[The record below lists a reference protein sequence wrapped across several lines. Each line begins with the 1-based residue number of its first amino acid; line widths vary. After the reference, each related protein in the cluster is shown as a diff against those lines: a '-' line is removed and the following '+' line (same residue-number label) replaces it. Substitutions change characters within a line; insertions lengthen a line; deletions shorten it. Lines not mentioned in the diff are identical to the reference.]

1 VGWDDP
7 RLNMQSGSN
16 DQGHKGDEPKDGD
29 LEDDALDLAFR
40 DDPDV
45 LMPPPDSHRS
55 LTQKQ
60 KEMLRQWIK
69 EGAKYEHHWAFVPPV
84 KAPVPPMKGAE
95 WPKNEID
102 HFVLARLTEEKLQP
116 TSTADKNT
124 LLRRATLAL
133 TGLQPTP
140 QELTDFLADKSPGAY
155 GKMLD
160 RVLASQRYG
169 EHMAYGWIEAARY
182 ADTDGYQNDGGR
194 TMWPWRDW
202 VIKAFNDNMPYDQ
215 FSIRQLAGDMLPNK
229 TNQDI
234 LASAFNRNHR
244 INNEGGALPEEFI
257 VEYAVDRV
265 ETTSGIWLG
274 LTAGCARCH
283 DHKYDPLSQ
292 KQFFQFYA
300 YFNNIP
306 EKGKAAG
313 ANAAPSIS
321 IGSPYHQS
329 KKTSDALIALQRKIT
344 TLSTTPDFIKRQ
356 QLWEK
361 QIIAQLLSEKSP
373 WRLGDLTQ
381 AKVTALK
388 DNSPK
393 KVKLTQQADGTIF
406 ASAGS
411 KGTQYTM
418 EFTAP
423 VGMKTISTFR
433 LDTVQQPSLKKPL
446 RFSHGPGGNFFLSE
460 VQLSIKRNGKL
471 IAVPIGRADS
481 NFSQ

>member
-1 VGWDDP
+1 MRRLLLITSTLPALSIGISADAEPLSYNRDIRPMLSDKCFHCHGPDKATRKPKSDP
-7 RLNMQSGSN
+7 LRLDSIEGATQ
-16 DQGHKGDEPKDGD
+16 DQGGYAAIVPGKPEESELVLRIFAKD
-29 LEDDALDLAFR
+29 EDD
-40 DDPDV
+40 
-45 LMPPPDSHRS
+45 LMPPPDSHRT

-69 EGAKYEHHWAFVPPV
+69 EGAKYEHHWAFVPPK
-84 KAPVPPMKGAE
+84 KAPIPPTAGAV
-95 WPKNEID
+95 WPTNEID
-102 HFVLARLTEEKLQP
+102 HFVLTRLTKEKLQP
-116 TSTADKNT
+116 TSAADKNT

-140 QELTDFLADKSPGAY
+140 QELTNFLSDKSPDAY
-155 GKMLD
+155 SKMLD
-160 RVLASQRYG
+160 RILSSQRYG

-182 ADTDGYQNDGGR
+182 ADTDGYQNDGAR

-229 TNQDI
+229 TNQDM

-306 EKGKAAG
+306 
-313 ANAAPSIS
+313 
-321 IGSPYHQS
+321 
-329 KKTSDALIALQRKIT
+329 
-344 TLSTTPDFIKRQ
+344 
-356 QLWEK
+356 
-361 QIIAQLLSEKSP
+361 
-373 WRLGDLTQ
+373 
-381 AKVTALK
+381 
-388 DNSPK
+388 
-393 KVKLTQQADGTIF
+393 
-406 ASAGS
+406 
-411 KGTQYTM
+411 
-418 EFTAP
+418 
-423 VGMKTISTFR
+423 
-433 LDTVQQPSLKKPL
+433 
-446 RFSHGPGGNFFLSE
+446 
-460 VQLSIKRNGKL
+460 
-471 IAVPIGRADS
+471 
-481 NFSQ
+481 